1 MSQERQNHSQSR
13 NTGLRGKR
21 TPLMLG
27 TLLIRETELDSLLRR
42 RRKRGMI
49 SQTTQ
54 PWPHLR
60 ELLVGA
66 AVCP

>member
-1 MSQERQNHSQSR
+1 
-13 NTGLRGKR
+13 
-21 TPLMLG
+21 MLG
-27 TLLIRETELDSLLRR
+27 TLLIRETQLDSLLRR

-54 PWPHLR
+54 SWPHLR
-60 ELLVGA
+60 ELLVWA